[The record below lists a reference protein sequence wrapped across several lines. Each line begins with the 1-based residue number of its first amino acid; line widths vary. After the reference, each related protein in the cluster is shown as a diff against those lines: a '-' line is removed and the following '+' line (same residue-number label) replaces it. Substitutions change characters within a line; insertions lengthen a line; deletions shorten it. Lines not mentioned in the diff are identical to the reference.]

1 MGGMGA
7 QELSRFPDQN
17 WCPSPVAG
25 PQRWAV
31 WREGGTA
38 REGPAPS
45 HQQSLGRNRAGPAA
59 WEPWRVQHVPGSQA
73 SAARPSEP
81 GSLEGL
87 PLLPELLH
95 RARGRGRAHIL
106 LGFL

>member
-31 WREGGTA
+31 WREGGAA

-45 HQQSLGRNRAGPAA
+45 HQQSLGRSRAGLAA
-59 WEPWRVQHVPGSQA
+59 WEPRRVQHVPGP
-73 SAARPSEP
+73 RPSVP

-95 RARGRGRAHIL
+95 GARGRGRAHVL
-106 LGFL
+106 LCFP